1 MRERTRDQNINIT
14 YEREQETKTLILP
27 MRENKRP
34 KY

>member
-1 MRERTRDQNINIT
+1 MREDKRQNINIT
-14 YEREQETKTLILP
+14 YGREQETKTFILP